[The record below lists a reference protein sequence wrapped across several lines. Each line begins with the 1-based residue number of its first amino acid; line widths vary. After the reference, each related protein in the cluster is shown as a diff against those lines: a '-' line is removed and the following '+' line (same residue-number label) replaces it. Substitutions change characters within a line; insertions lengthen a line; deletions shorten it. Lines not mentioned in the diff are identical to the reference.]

1 MEETI
6 KIQEEFENLIEQL
19 ERLKNINELS
29 SSNAESAK
37 KVIEHIDS
45 FIKSTNDY
53 KHKIEKDY
61 SLKSDKIE
69 KLLSAFDKSIILID
83 TKTKE
88 LTSSVSKSFNEFKVE
103 TSKEL
108 NENNNEIKD
117 AFILFNKSFAT
128 LKEDIKSTLEQ
139 SNNSIIEQL
148 NNNKNEIL
156 ENTGLIKTF
165 AEKSN
170 TQLSKQLTDN
180 QELSIQRLD
189 QQGRDIKTLKII
201 LFVICG
207 LIVIGIIATI
217 LK

>member
-139 SNNSIIEQL
+139 SNYSIIEQL